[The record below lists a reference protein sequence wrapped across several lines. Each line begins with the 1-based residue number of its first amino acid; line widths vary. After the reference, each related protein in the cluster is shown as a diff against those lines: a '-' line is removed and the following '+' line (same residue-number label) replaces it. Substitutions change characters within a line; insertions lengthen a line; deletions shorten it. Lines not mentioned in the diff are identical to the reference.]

1 MLTRIITGLVGA
13 AAAVLLITRGHE
25 AFSLAVMALAMLGWQ
40 EYRRMAANKNVSV
53 YYLTSGVGAL
63 LLPALAAAAYYFN
76 IEALYTMAF
85 LTMTTALFVIFSA
98 AEALYRH
105 CRCGEADWARQ
116 AAANVWGM
124 AYTGLLLAHV
134 ILLRSMDG
142 PRLDMGFHIFE
153 YGEACLWTVLLG
165 TWASD
170 TFAYFVGR
178 ACGRRPF
185 CSVSPKKS
193 LEGAAGGFIGCVLV
207 TAACGI
213 IGLGIPLW
221 QALTVALGVAVFAP
235 LGDLVESVLK
245 RTFEVKDSG
254 SLLPGHGG
262 VLDRFD
268 SLLFTAPVAYYLFM
282 IMSIVDYF
290 ITD

>member
-1 MLTRIITGLVGA
+1 MLTRIITGVVGA
-13 AAAVLLITRGHE
+13 AVAVLLITRGHE
-25 AFSLAVMALAMLGWQ
+25 PFSLAVVALAMFGWQ
-40 EYRRMAANKNVSV
+40 EYRCMAASKGVNI
-53 YYLTSGVGAL
+53 YYLTSGMGAL

-76 IEALYTMAF
+76 IEALYAMAF
-85 LTMTTALFVIFSA
+85 MTMLASLFAIFSA

-105 CRCGEADWARQ
+105 CRCAEADWARH

-124 AYTGLLLAHV
+124 VYTGLLLAHV

-142 PRLDMGFHIFE
+142 PRLDLGFHIFE

-193 LEGAAGGFIGCVLV
+193 LEGAIGGFIGCLAV

-221 QALTVALGVAVFAP
+221 QAVTVAVGVAVFAP

-245 RTFEVKDSG
+245 RTFDVKDSG
-254 SLLPGHGG
+254 KLLPGHGG

-282 IMSIVDYF
+282 IMSIADYF